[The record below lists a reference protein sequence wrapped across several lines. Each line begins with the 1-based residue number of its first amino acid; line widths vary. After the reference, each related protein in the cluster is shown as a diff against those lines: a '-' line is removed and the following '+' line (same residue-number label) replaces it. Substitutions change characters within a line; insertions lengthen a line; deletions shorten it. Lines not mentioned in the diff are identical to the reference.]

1 MKPVL
6 IKKIIFT
13 GILLTGV
20 LSCIHPIYPEE
31 QLLQH
36 LGTLVLLVPVGID
49 LKKNRLSLFAFA
61 CVSLFIIFHIIGARY
76 IYSFVPYSEWIKSVF
91 QVDIN
96 TLFPA
101 ARNNYD
107 RFVHFIFGVL
117 FLPFFVETLRN
128 KGVRTKILSVLIA
141 WAFIQ
146 ALSML
151 YEVFEWML
159 TLVMSSE
166 AANNYNGQQGDV
178 WDAQKDMAI
187 AMLGSTL
194 MAFCYLFRK
203 ENKSD

>member
-6 IKKIIFT
+6 IKKLIFT
-13 GILLTGV
+13 GTLLTGV

-36 LGTLVLLVPVGID
+36 LGTLVLLVPVCID

-117 FLPFFVETLRN
+117 FLPFFVEILRI
-128 KGVRTKILSVLIA
+128 KSVRNKILSVLIA

-159 TLVMSSE
+159 TLVMSNE
-166 AANNYNGQQGDV
+166 AANNYNGQQGDM

-203 ENKSD
+203 AK

>member
-1 MKPVL
+1 MKPAL

-20 LSCIHPIYPEE
+20 LSCIHPVYPEE

-76 IYSFVPYSEWIKSVF
+76 IYSFVPYSEWIKSIF

-128 KGVRTKILSVLIA
+128 KSVRNKILSVLIA

-166 AANNYNGQQGDV
+166 AANNYNGQQGDM

-203 ENKSD
+203 AK